1 MKKQTKTEL
10 LTKKKQRKNQNQN
23 KTNDHI
29 NLYWN
34 NF

>member
-10 LTKKKQRKNQNQN
+10 LAKKKQRKNQNQN

-29 NLYWN
+29 NLY
-34 NF
+34 

>member
-10 LTKKKQRKNQNQN
+10 LTKKKQCKNQNQN

-29 NLYWN
+29 NLY
-34 NF
+34 

>member
-29 NLYWN
+29 NLY
-34 NF
+34 